1 MSTISNLISKYCYPI
16 TCVILLAITALSL
29 TPIAHLPDAPGSD
42 KTHHLIA
49 YFALALPIALK
60 GGPKW
65 FFLLPI
71 FVLWSGAIEL
81 IQPFVNRYGEWLD
94 LAANSLGVILGSL
107 AGVVFRRLE
116 NSRD

>member
-1 MSTISNLISKYCYPI
+1 M
-16 TCVILLAITALSL
+16 ILVAITLLSL
-29 TPIAHLPDAPGSD
+29 TPLAHLPEAPGSD

-65 FFLLPI
+65 FFILPV

-94 LAANSLGVILGSL
+94 FVANTVGIALGATFGFI
-107 AGVVFRRLE
+107 FRRFTLI
-116 NSRD
+116 S